1 MIAQSSS
8 SPDEQLA
15 LVPDRCECLEEF
27 SQPIILQSGI
37 QVSDCLRFFCG
48 DKPAQQFER
57 GTQLGDNYKCGSC
70 GCLSSLMQDLGYA
83 LQCKRR
89 TLASLQQLVLAGK
102 FGNAPG
108 SLKPLD
114 GLLVNDLR
122 AELQARGM
130 PTSGK
135 LKDELQADLT
145 TTLKGAQRVPTLL
158 TQKPSQ
164 SLADLNLNKYEVL
177 DCEPLHDMKG
187 HLLNLLPEIPFI
199 LPSNVK
205 DKCQLILETTLPKGT
220 VCGALLRIAAIKLY
234 LKLRTY
240 RGISQQIIDLLGT
253 IVKISH
259 ILYLTT
265 LQRSPKKVL
274 QLYNCVWLHH
284 ELCSTLFSNPRK
296 QTLNHLF
303 GVYLHDLVVHAP
315 LQYEAVYLRSTNA
328 ESQERLFSQAKHILV
343 FEQQAVNR
351 KMFCLPYC

>member
-1 MIAQSSS
+1 MSYSRWLSLGYRSSPSLDPEAAFTELESYLSIRNIAMWHDHSTILLRTGYILFAVWVIYAPIVFFTDDEYASLSGQSVSNLQEVIEEPLIYMIAPSSS

-15 LVPDRCECLEEF
+15 LVPDRCECLQEF

-57 GTQLGDNYKCGSC
+57 GTQLGGNYKCGSC

-164 SLADLNLNKYEVL
+164 SLADLNLNKYEEVL

-187 HLLNLLPEIPFI
+187 HLLNLLPEILFI
-199 LPSNVK
+199 L
-205 DKCQLILETTLPKGT
+205 
-220 VCGALLRIAAIKLY
+220 
-234 LKLRTY
+234 
-240 RGISQQIIDLLGT
+240 
-253 IVKISH
+253 
-259 ILYLTT
+259 
-265 LQRSPKKVL
+265 
-274 QLYNCVWLHH
+274 
-284 ELCSTLFSNPRK
+284 
-296 QTLNHLF
+296 
-303 GVYLHDLVVHAP
+303 
-315 LQYEAVYLRSTNA
+315 
-328 ESQERLFSQAKHILV
+328 
-343 FEQQAVNR
+343 
-351 KMFCLPYC
+351 